1 MVSVSSRSTDS
12 GIDQTIIIFSRAI
25 DHPFIPL
32 GMPIDHW
39 KRMPLSFQLTV
50 CCGVRLRALTEKC
63 EVSDTI
69 GLTPFNQIPEKRLIL
84 YIKLYQ

>member
-1 MVSVSSRSTDS
+1 MLYLQNSLKSGLTRLPSFAGFLSPSCMFSVLSRSADS

-32 GMPIDHW
+32 GMPIGHW

-50 CCGVRLRALTEKC
+50 CAVSGC
-63 EVSDTI
+63 E
-69 GLTPFNQIPEKRLIL
+69 P
-84 YIKLYQ
+84 